1 MNFEVETL
9 LTLLVVAAVAA
20 VVARLVSGFTLA
32 GFLATYLLA
41 CLGAVGGWLAAQRLG
56 LPALYAVPFPRDNT
70 PVPIVWPGLAAL
82 LVGLLGGRL
91 WRPSR
96 PARRLRRSR

>member
-9 LTLLVVAAVAA
+9 LTLLIVAAVAA

-41 CLGAVGGWLAAQRLG
+41 CLGAIGGWLAERRLG
-56 LPALYAVPFPRDNT
+56 LPALYAVPFPGANT

-82 LVGLLGGRL
+82 LAGLLGGRL

-96 PARRLRRSR
+96 PARGLRRSR